1 MIPETS
7 CYSSLRSFS
16 NATVDPSSELRSPAT
31 VLRSCFGGLIRER
44 GVLAPECIDPQ
55 PFLELMTQH
64 EMPWHVI
71 DLPPAD

>member
-1 MIPETS
+1 MYQITS
-7 CYSSLRSFS
+7 HDEAFAKHAVQGTGWR
-16 NATVDPSSELRSPAT
+16 TGVPAACAAIMFA
-31 VLRSCFGGLIRER
+31 RGLIRER